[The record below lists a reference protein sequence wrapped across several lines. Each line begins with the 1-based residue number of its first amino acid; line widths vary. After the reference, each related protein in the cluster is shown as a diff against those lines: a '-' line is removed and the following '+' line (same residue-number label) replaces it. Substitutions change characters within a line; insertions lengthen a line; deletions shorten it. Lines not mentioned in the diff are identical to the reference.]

1 MARDRLEL
9 RTITPVLLIDVE
21 LVVTTSRHNLYCLN
35 PIRGNDDKQ
44 RVEDKC
50 DKGL

>member
-9 RTITPVLLIDVE
+9 RTITLVLSIHVKV
-21 LVVTTSRHNLYCLN
+21 VVTASRHNLYCLK
-35 PIRGNDDKQ
+35 PFRGKDDKQ
-44 RVEDKC
+44 GVEDKC

>member
-9 RTITPVLLIDVE
+9 RTITPVLSIDVE
-21 LVVTTSRHNLYCLN
+21 LVGTTSRHTLYCLK
-35 PIRGNDDKQ
+35 PICGKDDRQ
-44 RVEDKC
+44 GVEDKC

>member
-9 RTITPVLLIDVE
+9 RITTPVLSIDVE
-21 LVVTTSRHNLYCLN
+21 LVVTTSRHNLYCLK
-35 PIRGNDDKQ
+35 PIHRKDDRQ
-44 RVEDKC
+44 GVEDKC

>member
-9 RTITPVLLIDVE
+9 RTITPVLSMDVE
-21 LVVTTSRHNLYCLN
+21 LVVTTSRHILYCLK
-35 PIRGNDDKQ
+35 PIRGKDDRQ
-44 RVEDKC
+44 GVEDKC